1 LPDRNSCSKVPA
13 IGTYTNEVNTILTA
27 FAEKVAKA
35 RWKG

>member
-13 IGTYTNEVNTILTA
+13 IGTYTNKVNTILTV

-35 RWKG
+35 GWKG